1 MQASRGDLPAFACGC
16 AAAGRQTRL
25 PLGDRR
31 LAVQVEVQQLPLDVA
46 LALDDLGLPVVADAV
61 AAQDRRPAAGL
72 LGADQVRAELLPA
85 ALEAGNPEAKA
96 QATIESGLRKGLADR
111 PSQAAAPVGSRL
123 ARWWRRQIGR
133 R

>member
-1 MQASRGDLPAFACGC
+1 
-16 AAAGRQTRL
+16 
-25 PLGDRR
+25 
-31 LAVQVEVQQLPLDVA
+31 
-46 LALDDLGLPVVADAV
+46 
-61 AAQDRRPAAGL
+61 
-72 LGADQVRAELLPA
+72 VRAELLPA